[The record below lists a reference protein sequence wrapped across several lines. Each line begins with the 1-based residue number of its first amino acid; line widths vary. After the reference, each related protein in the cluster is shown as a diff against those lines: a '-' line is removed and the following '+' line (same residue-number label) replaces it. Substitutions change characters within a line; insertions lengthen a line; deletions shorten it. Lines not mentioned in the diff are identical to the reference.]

1 METNKVTVKIYGQE
15 YVISGEKSSEEIKKI
30 ADYVDGKMK
39 LIGRVITDGAAGK
52 IAILSSINIAE
63 EYFDSLDQIETLKK
77 GKEQL
82 ENDSKYYLKMWEE
95 AKKNFIQYKENVLEM
110 KNQKKESDERFKEL
124 QEQCSEYENSFF
136 ELQMENIKL
145 KSEIDKLKRE
155 QG

>member
-1 METNKVTVKIYGQE
+1 
-15 YVISGEKSSEEIKKI
+15 
-30 ADYVDGKMK
+30 MK

-52 IAILSSINIAE
+52 IPILSSINIAE